1 MTPYRRTATSGTT
14 LTVHSHLKFVF
25 DAFLRTAVQK
35 LTGEPLSWTVN
46 VCVPADLSGVSGSN
60 PLKPQRS
67 LPGTPVS
74 VTHCPIDLRTSM
86 EEKYKEIAE
95 VKVQS
100 RPLITSQPC
109 GTGPPHNL

>member
-1 MTPYRRTATSGTT
+1 MC
-14 LTVHSHLKFVF
+14 L
-25 DAFLRTAVQK
+25 
-35 LTGEPLSWTVN
+35 
-46 VCVPADLSGVSGSN
+46 PADLTGVSGSN
-60 PLKPQRS
+60 PLRPQRS

-100 RPLITSQPC
+100 RSLITSHPC
-109 GTGPPHNL
+109 GTGPPNNH

>member
-1 MTPYRRTATSGTT
+1 M
-14 LTVHSHLKFVF
+14 
-25 DAFLRTAVQK
+25 
-35 LTGEPLSWTVN
+35 
-46 VCVPADLSGVSGSN
+46 CVSADLSGVSGSN

-74 VTHCPIDLRTSM
+74 ATHCPIDLRTSM

-100 RPLITSQPC
+100 RPLITSQAC
-109 GTGPPHNL
+109 GTAPPNNL

>member
-1 MTPYRRTATSGTT
+1 MPPYKKTASGTT
-14 LTVHSHLKFVF
+14 LTVRSHIKFIS
-25 DAFLRTAVQK
+25 DACPIISSV
-35 LTGEPLSWTVN
+35 SV
-46 VCVPADLSGVSGSN
+46 ADLSGVSGSN

-100 RPLITSQPC
+100 RPLITSQPR
-109 GTGPPHNL
+109 GTGPPNNL